1 MNFWSLFW
9 LTLSSYL
16 VFRVYLSR
24 SSRPEVF
31 CKKVLL
37 KISQNSQ
44 ENTRVRVS
52 FFLRPASLLKRG
64 SGTGVFLGILGNFGW
79 LPLFLTMPKKYC
91 IWMNSNFTGNQS
103 WNKSKHFHLFLIL
116 ILKKSGFLIL
126 VMNNFYKAIFRS
138 SCLQNVLQVLWKIS
152 QYSELKRDSN
162 TGVFV

>member
-1 MNFWSLFW
+1 M
-9 LTLSSYL
+9 
-16 VFRVYLSR
+16 VFRVYFSR
-24 SSRPEVF
+24 SSPPEVF
-31 CKKVLL
+31 CKKRVLANFA
-37 KISQNSQ
+37 KFTG
-44 ENTRVRVS
+44 NTRVRVS
-52 FFLRPASLLKRG
+52 FFLRPTTLWKKRLWHMCFSRNFAKSRRTPSPTEHLRWLL
-64 SGTGVFLGILGNFGW
+64 
-79 LPLFLTMPKKYC
+79 LFLTKPKKYFM
-91 IWMNSNFTGNQS
+91 WMNSNFTGNQS

>member
-116 ILKKSGFLIL
+116 MLKKLGSFNVKLIL
-126 VMNNFYKAIFRS
+126 FMNNFYRQILRS
-138 SCLQNVLQVLWKIS
+138 RGSS
-152 QYSELKRDSN
+152 